1 MPFTFE
7 DKLDTERIL
16 LGAPWSFNKYLG
28 ALCRYETDQ
37 SIKEI
42 QFNTAVFWV
51 QVHDLPTRRMTVEAA
66 EGICQS
72 IGRVIHYS
80 DEDEANGGEFMRVRV
95 EIDITKPL
103 SRGRCVQFGLSN
115 EG

>member
-103 SRGRCVQFGLSN
+103 S
-115 EG
+115 